1 MNKTRSKVMTIANR
15 LVKQGLTRSM
25 ATLKAW
31 IIVKANALRTKVRGT
46 SRRQNALEKLAEVNP
61 ADISVKL
68 KREPRNSHD
77 SNAVAVYAA
86 LRDNR
91 VFFIGY
97 LPKAVAAFSRR
108 LWTSTLNRILR
119 RSELQADLTRMCIT
133 ARLWQLPYEK
143 SPYITANQSECKG
156 VPSTMGAGQYYYS
169 RPAPKCQ

>member
-46 SRRQNALEKLAEVNP
+46 SRRQNALEKLAGVNP

-97 LPKAVAAFSRR
+97 LPKAVAAVLAPLMDKHAEPNTKAFRVTGR
-108 LWTSTLNRILR
+108 FNPYVYYGATL
-119 RSELQADLTRMCIT
+119 AIT
-133 ARLWQLPYEK
+133 
-143 SPYITANQSECKG
+143 I
-156 VPSTMGAGQYYYS
+156 
-169 RPAPKCQ
+169 